1 MGLADKTAALPGN
14 DDDRPVTLPAL
25 FWQFLIIGSTTF
37 GGFMALISVLQQVF
51 VHKRRLLTPEEMLDG
66 ISLATLLPGP
76 IAVNVV
82 AFIGHRLRG
91 LSGAAV
97 SMFAV
102 ILPSFLM
109 VLALS
114 AFYFRYGEIPAVN
127 NAFAGFLPAVTA
139 IIVAAVWSMG
149 RKTLKG
155 PVELTLAVAAATM
168 LLLVGGFYVTLA
180 LIGMAGALGWI
191 AFHDRTES
199 APTLPPLTPLTAF
212 SWISP
217 ALTGIG
223 LGAVVLL
230 FLLQPDWVARFPI
243 GQLIATF
250 GGISLLLFGGGFVF
264 IPLIQEI
271 VVGGMHWVT
280 QTEFAAGIALGQIT
294 PGPILLSAAFIGYK
308 VQGILG
314 ALVAT
319 VAIFTPSA
327 ILMVTAARMLDR
339 IKGSKTMQASMR
351 GIRAAIIGMI
361 LAAAVVI
368 GQTVA
373 PHWLSA
379 VIFVAALLALMWLKL
394 EAVWII
400 PAAGILGV
408 LFY

>member
-1 MGLADKTAALPGN
+1 MGLADKAAAVPGN
-14 DDDRPVTLPAL
+14 AGDGPVTLLAL
-25 FWQFLIIGSTTF
+25 FWQFLIIGGTTF

-51 VHKRRLLTPEEMLDG
+51 VHKRRLLTHEEMLDG

-91 LSGAAV
+91 VPGATV

-149 RKTLKG
+149 RKTIKG

-168 LLLVGGFYVTLA
+168 LPLVGGFYVTLA
-180 LIGMAGALGWI
+180 VIGMAGALGWI

-199 APTLPPLTPLTAF
+199 APTSPPAAF

-217 ALTGIG
+217 ALTAIG

-230 FLLQPDWVARFPI
+230 FLVQPDWVARFPI
-243 GQLIATF
+243 VQLIATF

-294 PGPILLSAAFIGYK
+294 PGPILLSAAFIGFK
-308 VQGILG
+308 VQGIWG

-351 GIRAAIIGMI
+351 GIRAAIVGMI

-373 PHWLSA
+373 PHWLSV
-379 VIFVAALLALMWLKL
+379 VIFGAALLALMWLKL